1 MEFMPSN
8 NLSVIRQK
16 AEKKKKMF
24 ILIYESCSVATRA
37 IREKLY
43 NVSHDVLICLHSY
56 GVDRVH

>member
-24 ILIYESCSVATRA
+24 ILICESCSVATRA
-37 IREKLY
+37 KKLY
-43 NVSHDVLICLHSY
+43 NVSHDVLICLQSY
-56 GVDRVH
+56 VVDRVH